1 VIARFSYRP
10 FTLSIRFHLGTRI
23 YKFPQEKSP
32 MKVRIGCVVVGFLLF
47 VLSLAAQ
54 TASGGSAS
62 SQQVPPLIL
71 FSNVATD
78 PGGSSL
84 SGAVN
89 ITFSLYAGQSG
100 GAPLWTETQ
109 NNVQLDSTGHYSVQL
124 GITKRNGVPTTLF
137 TTGEARWLGVRI
149 AEQGEQ
155 PRVLLLS
162 VPYALKAGDAA
173 TIGGLP
179 PSAFVLA
186 TPGTDAT
193 GSAGTTFSGAASS
206 TDAPPAGSVT
216 GSGTADFIPLWT
228 STSNIGNSVLFQKG
242 SGSTAKLGINT
253 ITPAT
258 TLDVKGAGTI
268 RGIFSLPATGAAT
281 ATKGANSQP
290 LNLAASA
297 FNSISS
303 TAVNQTFQWQSEPA
317 GNNTSTPSGT
327 LNLLFGEGATKPSET
342 GLHIANNGQITFAT
356 GQTFPGA
363 GDGTV
368 TSVGS
373 GAGLT
378 GGPITSSGSLSIAN
392 AGVSNAMLQNPSLT
406 VTANSPLSGGGSVSL
421 GGSTSLGLKG
431 CAANQILQFVS
442 GVWACANPATGTVT
456 SVASGLG
463 LSGGPITGS
472 GTLAINPSVVPQ
484 LAAANTFTAN
494 QTVSG
499 SVTATSFTG
508 NGSGLTNV
516 TAVNS
521 NELGGLASGAYAQ
534 LAAANT
540 FTANQTVTG
549 TITGGTSG
557 SSSAGVLGEANAS
570 SGQTFGVGGFT
581 ASPAGYGV
589 EGLDVA
595 SSGGTAGYFQVNTS
609 SAIIL
614 QGNNGSTSEFSVD
627 SAGDVY
633 AQGVIVGG
641 NSNSSTE
648 GLFGEA
654 YASSGQTYGVV
665 GESASPTGYG
675 VEGVN
680 TSSGADG
687 TLSVGLFGFSQI
699 PQFLFGGGGVG
710 VEGQSPYIGVLGTAS
725 NPSNEGTFFSGSP
738 GVWGDTGG
746 AAESGFVGVVG
757 TADDDSAG
765 NFFNNSPQATL
776 FVGNDSTANSTD
788 LVLVAQGDQEGGS
801 CTINV
806 SGDLHCSGSITA
818 AVHAG
823 GSRQVA
829 LNTISSP
836 EHWFEDAGSGQLSNG
851 EAVVNIEA
859 VFGETVNTGVEYH
872 VFLTPNGDCKGLYV
886 SQKSPTSFVVR
897 ELGGGHSS
905 IAFDYR
911 IMAKRAG
918 YEKVRLADLTEQ
930 FNKQQAYRKKMRRPQ
945 PSGVP
950 KAGPKMPMPPVLPV
964 RAAVQP
970 VAARP
975 KLSAV
980 GR

>member
-1 VIARFSYRP
+1 
-10 FTLSIRFHLGTRI
+10 
-23 YKFPQEKSP
+23 
-32 MKVRIGCVVVGFLLF
+32 MKLRIGCVLVGLLLF
-47 VLSLAAQ
+47 VLSMAAQ
-54 TASGGSAS
+54 TASSGSTS
-62 SQQVPPLIL
+62 SQVPPLIPY
-71 FSNVATD
+71 SSVASD
-78 PGGSSL
+78 DGGSSL
-84 SGAVN
+84 SGTVA
-89 ITFSLYAGQSG
+89 ITFSLYAGQQG
-100 GAPLWTETQ
+100 GAPLWTETH
-109 NNVQLDSTGHYSVQL
+109 NNIQLDATGHYSVQL
-124 GITKRNGVPTTLF
+124 GITKPNGVPTTLF

-149 AEQGEQ
+149 AEQAEQ

-186 TPGTDAT
+186 APPTNLT
-193 GSAGTTFSGAASS
+193 GSAAAISTGAASS
-206 TDAPPAGSVT
+206 ADAPPAGSVT
-216 GSGTADFIPLWT
+216 GSGTVDFIPLWT
-228 STSNIGNSVLFQKG
+228 STSNIGNSVLFQ
-242 SGSTAKLGINT
+242 SAKSPFKIGINT
-253 ITPAT
+253 TTPAT

-268 RGIFSLPATGAAT
+268 RGILSLPATGAAT

-303 TAVNQTFQWQSEPA
+303 TAINQTFQWQSEPA

-342 GLHIANNGQITFAT
+342 GLHIANNGQITFAA

-392 AGVSNAMLQNPSLT
+392 GGVTNAMLQHPSLT
-406 VTANSPLSGGGSVSL
+406 VTANSPLSGGGAVTL
-421 GGSTSLGLKG
+421 GGSTSLGLKA

-442 GVWACANPATGTVT
+442 GSWACANPATGTVT
-456 SVASGLG
+456 SVGSGLG

-494 QTVSG
+494 QTVNG

-508 NGSGLTNV
+508 NGAGLTNV

-521 NELGGLASGAYAQ
+521 SELGGLTSGAYAQ

-549 TITGGTSG
+549 TVIGGTSG
-557 SSSAGVLGEANAS
+557 SSTEGILGEANAG
-570 SGQTFGVGGFT
+570 SGQTDGVGGFA

-589 EGLDVA
+589 EGLNVA
-595 SSGGTAGYFQVNTS
+595 GGTAGGTGVY
-609 SAIIL
+609 
-614 QGNNGSTSEFSVD
+614 GSTSSD
-627 SAGDVY
+627 G
-633 AQGVIVGG
+633 
-641 NSNSSTE
+641 
-648 GLFGEA
+648 
-654 YASSGQTYGVV
+654 
-665 GESASPTGYG
+665 GYG

-680 TSSGADG
+680 LTSD
-687 TLSVGLFGFSQI
+687 L
-699 PQFLFGGGGVG
+699 GGVG
-710 VEGQSPYIGVLGTAS
+710 VYGSTASGGGIAIEGVNTSTDTTTVNFGVYGTAMAPAPNSIGVEGSSAWIGVYGYS
-725 NPSNEGTFFSGSP
+725 IVPSNLGQFVYVQP
-738 GVWGDTGG
+738 GVWGDSGG
-746 AAESGFVGVVG
+746 TAESGFVGVVG
-757 TADDDSAG
+757 TADDNSAG
-765 NFFNNSPQATL
+765 NFFNQSPQATMYL
-776 FVGNDSTANSTD
+776 GNDSTANSTD
-788 LVLVAQGDQEGGS
+788 LVLVAAGDLWGGS
-801 CTINV
+801 CTIDVN
-806 SGDLHCSGSITA
+806 GDLHCTGSTETV
-818 AVHAG
+818 VHAG
-823 GSRQVA
+823 GSRKVA

-905 IAFDYR
+905 IGFDYR
-911 IMAKRAG
+911 IMAKRLG

-930 FNKQQAYRKKMRRPQ
+930 FNKQQAYRQKMRRPR
-945 PSGVP
+945 PAAAP
-950 KAGPKMPMPPVLPV
+950 KVSPKMPTLPVLPV
-964 RAAVQP
+964 RAAARP
-970 VAARP
+970 VAAQP
-975 KLSAV
+975 K
-980 GR
+980 